1 MLWSCKSDL
10 LPPPLVIIHVRVI
23 SVFDLSST
31 RNQWSFW
38 LLLHKRRL
46 SALTEY
52 AVLLTADGQWQRI
65 HIPGSNVFCCHDTE
79 TYHKRAAGNNSTH
92 SSLHSTNKRPSNKR
106 RILSGSVT
114 LIVSGSV
121 TLTHYSK
128 HNATLFITYNI
139 RPLFH
144 DSIQIKEAICQRF
157 LSCFSGRNRRIEW
170 LSLVKATTR
179 TSVKSLGNRSEIAL
193 NSWTPYRC

>member
-1 MLWSCKSDL
+1 MYLIYHRRAISGHFDCYC
-10 LPPPLVIIHVRVI
+10 IRV
-23 SVFDLSST
+23 DYLRWLSTQFCSQRMFT
-31 RNQWSFW
+31 
-38 LLLHKRRL
+38 
-46 SALTEY
+46 
-52 AVLLTADGQWQRI
+52 GQCI
-65 HIPGSNVFCCHDTE
+65 HIPGFNAVCCHDTE
-79 TYHKRAAGNNSTH
+79 TYHKRPAGNNSTH

-139 RPLFH
+139 KPLFH

-157 LSCFSGRNRRIEW
+157 LSCFSGRNRCIEW

-179 TSVKSLGNRSEIAL
+179 TSVKSL
-193 NSWTPYRC
+193 